1 MAAGGCWNAVIPP
14 ANPPAQERMKMIQR
28 ISVNLLLKSVILT
41 LSAAAIV
48 MLSIDAWNSWNRQ
61 VAVKRIAGV
70 VETSANFFTALHNL
84 RVDRATGFR
93 ELNADRQLTTLP
105 PQLRAARE
113 AEVPALKAGL
123 AAMATVD
130 FPGQKEAV
138 EALDRAIKKLLA
150 LHQEWTTAVAQPKAS
165 RRPTLAKEYFD
176 ELDGLIRLLDKLST
190 QLTTSVKLEDAYI
203 DQLLQIK
210 QLAWVVRNAGGD
222 SSVLISNRL
231 GGQALPPDALLRYT
245 TFVSRTETAWTALED
260 VAAGLVLPE
269 RFHQAVAKAKQEYF
283 AADYAELRQKTLKS
297 LIANEPVTITVA
309 DWTPMSISKLASL
322 LNVAD
327 VALDIAKEHAV
338 AQRSAAL
345 TTFTIVIVLLG
356 LAVVLAAGTTLLVT
370 RRVTGPLRAI
380 QQAMLKVAGGDFSVV
395 LPGLDRKD
403 EIGDVANAVER
414 FKVLAD
420 EKARR
425 ETDEATQRMKTESA
439 RQAEIARLDAERQEQ
454 AAREQ
459 TKVSEEQ
466 GRAVKLL
473 AEGLKRLSE
482 GELTFRLNEGFTE
495 AYQPIRDN
503 FNSAIVKMQ
512 ETITG
517 IKSSAREVTNASN
530 EISTSTTD
538 LSQRTEEQAASLEQ
552 TSASMEQISAT
563 VKKNAENAQAANQSA
578 GNTREVADRGGE
590 VVAKAVQAM
599 AKIAESS
606 RQISDII
613 GVIDEIARQTNLLAL
628 NAAVE
633 AARAG
638 DAGRGFAVV
647 AAEVRSLAQRSS
659 QAAKD
664 IKDLITNSG
673 GQVEEGVDLV
683 NKAGEALHEIVA
695 SIKTV
700 AEIVSGIATAS
711 NEQAGGIDQVNKALS
726 QMDEVT
732 QQNSALVEENAATA
746 KVLEQ
751 QARAMDE
758 RVSFFRLDAASH
770 SAAPVRGAAAAHR
783 PPVASPAAARPQHN
797 GSGARSARTGRTQGA
812 VALKDDP
819 DWKEF

>member
-1 MAAGGCWNAVIPP
+1 
-14 ANPPAQERMKMIQR
+14 MIQR

-41 LSAAAIV
+41 LSAAIIV
-48 MLSIDAWNSWNRQ
+48 VLSLSAWSSWNRQ

-93 ELNADRQLTTLP
+93 ELSADRQNATLP
-105 PQLRAARE
+105 EQLQKARE
-113 AEVPALKAGL
+113 AEMPALKSGL
-123 AAMATVD
+123 AALATVD
-130 FPGQKEAV
+130 FPGQQAAFES
-138 EALDRAIKKLLA
+138 LDRAIKKLTA
-150 LHQEWTTAVAQPKAS
+150 LHQESAAAMAQPRAQ
-165 RRPTLAKEYFD
+165 RRPALAKEYFD
-176 ELDGLIRLLDKLST
+176 EIDGLIQLLDKLST

-210 QLAWVVRNAGGD
+210 QLAWVTRNAGGD

-231 GGQALPPDALLRYT
+231 GGQALPADPMVRYT
-245 TFVSRTETAWTALED
+245 TFVSRADTAWSALED
-260 VAAGLVLPE
+260 VAAGLSLPD
-269 RFHQAVAKAKQEYF
+269 RFHQAVARAKREYF
-283 AADYAELRQKTLKS
+283 TADYAALRLNTLKA
-297 LIANEPVTITVA
+297 LIANEPVNIKIA
-309 DWTPMSISKLASL
+309 EWTPMSIGKLASL
-322 LNVAD
+322 LNVAEAALD
-327 VALDIAKEHAV
+327 VAREHAA

-345 TTFTIVIVLLG
+345 KAFTVQTALLI
-356 LAVVLAAGTTLLVT
+356 LAVLIAGGMTILVT
-370 RRVTGPLRAI
+370 RRVTRPLQAI
-380 QQAMLKVAGGDFSVV
+380 QQAMLKVAAGDFSVV

-403 EIGDVANAVER
+403 EIGGVANAVEE
-414 FKVLAD
+414 FKVVAD
-420 EKARR
+420 KKARR
-425 ETDEATQRMKTESA
+425 EADEATQRMKSESD
-439 RQAEIARLDAERQEQ
+439 RQAEIARLDAERQDKISQEQ
-454 AAREQ
+454 A
-459 TKVSEEQ
+459 KISEEQ
-466 GRAVKLL
+466 GHAVNLL
-473 AEGLKRLSE
+473 AEGLKKLSQ
-482 GELTFRLNEGFTE
+482 GELTFRLKDGFTE
-495 AYQPIRDN
+495 AYKPIRDN
-503 FNSAIVKMQ
+503 FNAAIGKMQ

-517 IKSSAREVTNASN
+517 IKSSAHEVTNASN

-578 GNTREVADRGGE
+578 GDTREVADRGGQ
-590 VVAKAVQAM
+590 VVAKAVEAM

-673 GQVEEGVDLV
+673 GQVKEGVDLV
-683 NKAGEALHEIVA
+683 NKAGEALQEIVE
-695 SIKTV
+695 SIKKV
-700 AEIVSGIATAS
+700 AVIVSDIATAS
-711 NEQAGGIDQVNKALS
+711 GEQASGIDQVNKALA

-751 QARAMDE
+751 QARSMDE
-758 RVSFFRLDAASH
+758 QVSFFHLDGGVH
-770 SAAPVRGAAAAHR
+770 
-783 PPVASPAAARPQHN
+783 
-797 GSGARSARTGRTQGA
+797 SGARMAPRSAAVSALPAHKASVAPKPLTNSGSRPRIARVQGA

-819 DWKEF
+819 DWREF

>member
-1 MAAGGCWNAVIPP
+1 
-14 ANPPAQERMKMIQR
+14 
-28 ISVNLLLKSVILT
+28 
-41 LSAAAIV
+41 
-48 MLSIDAWNSWNRQ
+48 
-61 VAVKRIAGV
+61 
-70 VETSANFFTALHNL
+70 
-84 RVDRATGFR
+84 
-93 ELNADRQLTTLP
+93 
-105 PQLRAARE
+105 
-113 AEVPALKAGL
+113 
-123 AAMATVD
+123 
-130 FPGQKEAV
+130 
-138 EALDRAIKKLLA
+138 
-150 LHQEWTTAVAQPKAS
+150 
-165 RRPTLAKEYFD
+165 
-176 ELDGLIRLLDKLST
+176 
-190 QLTTSVKLEDAYI
+190 
-203 DQLLQIK
+203 
-210 QLAWVVRNAGGD
+210 
-222 SSVLISNRL
+222 VLISNKL
-231 GGQALPPDALLRYT
+231 GGQALPAEPMLRYT
-245 TFVSRTETAWTALED
+245 TFVTRAETAWSALED
-260 VAAGLVLPE
+260 VAAGLSLPD
-269 RFHQAVAKAKQEYF
+269 RFHQAVAKAKSEYF
-283 AADYAELRQKTLKS
+283 TADYAALRLNTLKA
-297 LIANEPVTITVA
+297 LIANEPVSIKIA
-309 DWTPMSISKLASL
+309 EWTPMSISKLASL

-327 VALDIAKEHAV
+327 AALDVAREHAA

-345 TTFTIVIVLLG
+345 KAFTVQ
-356 LAVVLAAGTTLLVT
+356 TTLLILAIVFAASMTILVT
-370 RRVTGPLRAI
+370 RRVTSPLQAI
-380 QQAMLKVAGGDFSVV
+380 QQAMLKVAAGDFSVV
-395 LPGLDRKD
+395 LPGLERKD
-403 EIGDVANAVER
+403 EIGGVANAVER
-414 FKVLAD
+414 FKVVAD

-425 ETDEATQRMKTESA
+425 EADEATQRMKSESD
-439 RQAEIARLDAERQEQ
+439 RLAEIARADAERQEN

-459 TKVSEEQ
+459 AKVAEEQ
-466 GRAVKLL
+466 NRAVNLL
-473 AEGLKRLSE
+473 TDGLRKLSE
-482 GELTFRLNEGFTE
+482 GEVTFRLNEGFTE
-495 AYQPIRDN
+495 AYKPIRDN
-503 FNSAIVKMQ
+503 FNSAIDKMQ
-512 ETITG
+512 ETIAG
-517 IKSSAREVTNASN
+517 IKASAYELTNASN

-746 KVLEQ
+746 KVLER

-758 RVSFFRLDAASH
+758 RVSFFRLDAVSQ
-770 SAAPVRGAAAAHR
+770 SAAPARGAAPATGRRQAATQRLRCQACSHR
-783 PPVASPAAARPQHN
+783 PDAGRGCAQGRSGLERVLTVRRQPFRSDDPFLPETRGGIFLGHSPQRMQRNKP
-797 GSGARSARTGRTQGA
+797 SGAAT
-812 VALKDDP
+812 
-819 DWKEF
+819 

>member
-1 MAAGGCWNAVIPP
+1 
-14 ANPPAQERMKMIQR
+14 MIQR
-28 ISVNLLLKSVILT
+28 ITVNLLLKSVILT
-41 LSAAAIV
+41 LSVAAIV

-93 ELNADRQLTTLP
+93 ELNADRQLTAPP

-138 EALDRAIKKLLA
+138 EALDRGIKKLLA

-176 ELDGLIRLLDKLST
+176 ELDGLIRLLDRLST

-231 GGQALPPDALLRYT
+231 GGQALPPDALNRYT
-245 TFVSRTETAWTALED
+245 ALVSKTETAWAALED
-260 VAAGLVLPE
+260 VAAGLSLPDK
-269 RFHQAVAKAKQEYF
+269 FHQAVARAKKEYF
-283 AADYAELRQKTLKS
+283 AADYAELRLKTLKS
-297 LIANEPVTITVA
+297 LIANEPVTVTIA
-309 DWTPMSISKLASL
+309 DWTPMSIGKLASL

-345 TTFTIVIVLLG
+345 TTFTVVVALLA
-356 LAVVLAAGTTLLVT
+356 LAVVLAAGMTLLVT
-370 RRVTGPLRAI
+370 RRVTGPLHAI
-380 QQAMLKVAGGDFSVV
+380 QQAMLKVASGDFSVV

-425 ETDEATQRMKTESA
+425 EADEATQRMKTESA
-439 RQAEIARLDAERQEQ
+439 RQAEVARLDAERQEQ
-454 AAREQ
+454 ASREQ
-459 TKVSEEQ
+459 AKISEEQ
-466 GRAVKLL
+466 SRAVNLL
-473 AEGLKRLSE
+473 AEGLKKLSE
-482 GELTFRLNEGFTE
+482 GEVTFRLNEGFTE
-495 AYQPIRDN
+495 AYKPIRDN
-503 FNSAIVKMQ
+503 FNSAIGKMQ
-512 ETITG
+512 ETISG
-517 IKSSAREVTNASN
+517 IKASAREVTNASN

-578 GNTREVADRGGE
+578 SDTREVADRGGE

-711 NEQAGGIDQVNKALS
+711 NEQAGGIDQVNKALT

-758 RVSFFRLDAASH
+758 RVSFFRLEAAALH
-770 SAAPVRGAAAAHR
+770 SAAPVRGAAPVHR
-783 PPVASPAAARPQHN
+783 PPVASAAARPQLN
-797 GSGARSARTGRTQGA
+797 GSGTRPARIGRTHGA